1 MYLITQAVSWFLIQ
15 VSSKRLHL
23 LKDKNMASKG
33 NKQLQKAIALKEKKK
48 KKNKY
53 CVDFFLASLE
63 SKTYHWKAGSRKC
76 LLVPESLFYSVFQKA
91 ILGFLCDFKASPRR

>member
-48 KKNKY
+48 QKQVL
-53 CVDFFLASLE
+53 CGLFSGFIRVQDLSLE
-63 SKTYHWKAGSRKC
+63 SWFTQM
-76 LLVPESLFYSVFQKA
+76 SV
-91 ILGFLCDFKASPRR
+91 GT